1 MEERL
6 ESLLENRGIASVAC
20 QAMVLEDS
28 DHFCFQAAGLLPW
41 NASLL

>member
-28 DHFCFQAAGLLPW
+28 DQFCFQAAGLLPW